1 MQIGIISG
9 EYPPMQG
16 GVGAYSAIL
25 AATLADQGHTIRV
38 LSGAAASCTDE
49 RIPLETI
56 TRWGWR
62 VFREVQQWADR
73 ERLDLINLQFQTAAY
88 GMSPWIHFLPDQL
101 SIPIVTTFHD
111 LRFPY
116 LFPKAGP
123 LRDWIVTHLART
135 SAGRI
140 VTNHEDHERLA
151 HLPLTARI
159 PIGSNILGHNAA
171 GSDST
176 SWRAQIGAQPDD
188 FLLAYF
194 GFINHSKGL
203 DVLIDALHRV
213 RQHSVPTRLVII
225 GGRTGTSDP
234 TNIAYA
240 AQIDDQIERL
250 NLSTRVTFT
259 GYVDET
265 VVAAYLQAADLVV
278 LPFRD
283 GASFRRGTLMAAIQH
298 GCPIVTTMPRVQIPE
313 FEDVFITVPAGDSAA
328 LATVLCDLYTEPMR
342 REQLREATHR
352 LRDLFSWSHIAT
364 QTEQFFAQVLGQ

>member
-1 MQIGIISG
+1 MRIGIITG

-16 GVGAYSAIL
+16 GVGAFSAIL
-25 AATLADQGHTIRV
+25 AAALSDQGHIVRV
-38 LSGAAASCTDE
+38 LSCAEANSSDE
-49 RIPLETI
+49 RVPLESI
-56 TRWGWR
+56 SSWGWR
-62 VFREVQQWADR
+62 IFAQVRQWADH

-88 GMSPWIHFLPDQL
+88 KMSPWIHFLPDRL
-101 SIPIVTTFHD
+101 NVPVVTTFHD

-123 LRDWIVTHLART
+123 LRGWIVKQLART

-140 VTNHEDHERLA
+140 VTNHEDHAQLA

-159 PIGSNILGHNAA
+159 PIGSNIL
-171 GSDST
+171 SEV
-176 SWRAQIGAQPDD
+176 QAQPDRPNWRVMAGVHADD

-203 DVLIDALHRV
+203 DVLIEAMRTV
-213 RQHSVPTRLVII
+213 REHGIPAHLVII

-240 AQIDDQIERL
+240 DQIDTLIERL
-250 NLSTRVTFT
+250 GLSSHVTFT

-265 VVAAYLQAADLVV
+265 AVAAYLRAADLVA

-298 GCPIVTTMPRVQIPE
+298 GCPIVTTTPTVRIPE
-313 FEDVFITVPAGDSAA
+313 FDDVFATVPAGDSAA
-328 LATVLCDLYTEPMR
+328 LAASLCDLYAQPAR
-342 REQLREATHR
+342 RQQLREATR
-352 LRDLFSWSHIAT
+352 ELRALFSWSRIAT
-364 QTEQFFAQVLGQ
+364 QTAQFFAQVLSK